1 MQFYTEGL
9 ISSTVAAAGLSA
21 LKAASQPV
29 TPRPAGCACC
39 SPGTTNDMSV
49 NAALSNCT
57 QTNLFGLQSLMTAE
71 RWELF
76 LEDFSEPRYLASN
89 DHVAMATYSTPAVMT
104 GKKRH
109 CADENIGTRVTHLSL
124 AEVCN

>member
-1 MQFYTEGL
+1 
-9 ISSTVAAAGLSA
+9 
-21 LKAASQPV
+21 
-29 TPRPAGCACC
+29 
-39 SPGTTNDMSV
+39 
-49 NAALSNCT
+49 
-57 QTNLFGLQSLMTAE
+57 MTAE

-109 CADENIGTRVTHLSL
+109 CADENIGTPVPHLSL
-124 AEVCN
+124 AQVCN

>member
-1 MQFYTEGL
+1 
-9 ISSTVAAAGLSA
+9 
-21 LKAASQPV
+21 
-29 TPRPAGCACC
+29 
-39 SPGTTNDMSV
+39 MSV

-89 DHVAMATYSTPAVMT
+89 DNVVAMATHSTPAVVT

-109 CADENIGTRVTHLSL
+109 WADENIGTRVPHLSL
-124 AEVCN
+124 AQVCN

>member
-1 MQFYTEGL
+1 
-9 ISSTVAAAGLSA
+9 
-21 LKAASQPV
+21 
-29 TPRPAGCACC
+29 
-39 SPGTTNDMSV
+39 
-49 NAALSNCT
+49 
-57 QTNLFGLQSLMTAE
+57 MTAE

-109 CADENIGTRVTHLSL
+109 CA
-124 AEVCN
+124 